1 MSTASKPRVLVVGD
15 RRRPGVAEGV
25 ARHRA
30 FLEREL
36 QIVDIDLDESVD
48 LSTEQADLVL
58 VFGGDGSILHVA
70 RRLGANAIP
79 VLGVNYGRFG
89 FLADLDPDGL
99 EAGIQRW
106 LAGDFETHE
115 RARLRVVLQRSGDVV
130 REWLA
135 LNDVVVGH
143 RDLGRVVDIDV
154 EISGRHAIRFAGD
167 GLIVATP
174 TGSSAHAAAAGGP
187 LLDPTL
193 SGVVIVPI
201 APHSLS
207 TRPLVLSGRHEIA
220 LRVDASRAPAAV
232 TVDGAP
238 SIPLGPDAIIRVVD
252 AGSPIG
258 LVRVS
263 GGPFYETL
271 RSKLGWRGRPP
282 YATDEVPSEGR
293 AP

>member
-1 MSTASKPRVLVVGD
+1 MSTQPPRVLVVGD

-25 ARHRA
+25 ARHRPY
-30 FLEREL
+30 LERAL
-36 QIVDIDLDESVD
+36 TLVDVDLDEKVD
-48 LSTEQADLVL
+48 LSTTQADLVL

-70 RRLGANAIP
+70 RRLGANTIP

-89 FLADLDPDGL
+89 FLADLNPDGL

-106 LAGDFETHE
+106 LEGEYETHE
-115 RARLRVVLQRSGDVV
+115 RRRLRVVLRRDDKVV
-130 REWLA
+130 REWMA
-135 LNDVVVGH
+135 LNDLVVGH
-143 RDLGRVVDIDV
+143 RDLGRVVDVDV

-193 SGVVIVPI
+193 PGVVIVPI

-207 TRPLVLSGRHEIA
+207 TRPLVLSGSHDIV
-220 LRVDASRAPAAV
+220 LRVDASRAPAAC

-238 SIPLGPDAIIRVVD
+238 SVPLARTDVLDVVD
-252 AGSPIG
+252 AESPIA

-271 RSKLGWRGRPP
+271 RNKLGWRGRPP
-282 YATDEVPSEGR
+282 YATEPADGP
-293 AP
+293 

>member
-1 MSTASKPRVLVVGD
+1 MPKPKPRVLVVGD
-15 RRRPGVAEGV
+15 SRRPGVAEGV

-30 FLEREL
+30 FLDDAL

-48 LSTEQADLVL
+48 LSRAKADLVL

-70 RRLGANAIP
+70 RRLDANPIP

-99 EAGIQRW
+99 EDGIRRW
-106 LAGDFETHE
+106 LAGDYETHE
-115 RARLRVVLQRSGDVV
+115 RTRLRVALRRDGEIA

-143 RDLGRVVDIDV
+143 SDLGRVVDIDV
-154 EISGRHAIRFAGD
+154 ELSGRHAIRFTGD

-193 SGVVIVPI
+193 SGVLIVPI

-207 TRPLVLSGRHEIA
+207 TRPLVLSGSHEIT

-232 TVDGAP
+232 TVDGSP
-238 SIPLGPDAIIRVVD
+238 SLALRPDDVIDVAD
-252 AGSPIG
+252 AQSPIAM
-258 LVRVS
+258 VRVS
-263 GGPFYETL
+263 AGPFYETL
-271 RSKLGWRGRPP
+271 RNKLGWRGRPP
-282 YATDEVPSEGR
+282 YASDELDGVS
-293 AP
+293 